1 MSGATKR
8 NTISAVPFQFVYLL
22 YCVLF
27 GIIIKEAGVSATMTL
42 GVMAF
47 LGGLGLLGLDDFE
60 LRDVPLAIGGLYLV
74 GVMVG
79 LMLFSVVTS
88 LPLVT
93 AAVLGGL
100 FLAGVVGNIF
110 YFLGE
115 NQKLSYL
122 NGQISEDGL
131 TLRKVEKLF
140 PLWLV
145 VVGNILLVF
154 LITPLLWGSLYN
166 VVGSFLFEVK
176 AEPTLT
182 VWFVFV
188 MENLNQSMLGVASLL
203 GLSLPEE
210 AVVPSG
216 IFGRA
221 LIAVF
226 RLGILSLGLGAIK
239 RYLDLRATT
248 RRLMLALGRSGLEQE
263 QWECR
268 NEGKRNLSDKEAQEF
283 ENRRKMWQLRLRQ
296 LIQLY
301 PAQLDRLIAEVT
313 GRGDW
318 QLRMEARLP
327 VSKDDPLQAD
337 HLGDWVRSELAD
349 LLSQA
354 ALYEGQPAERQAV
367 IRSLLQRMRP
377 VEDQAEFSPR
387 LRRRVSVSLARL
399 IRPSDPDNVK
409 ERVMEMSKA
418 LIERSDEQLDQPELG
433 GWLRLL
439 EARARLG
446 ATYAVL
452 SIGQRDRIIEL
463 LPAFQRQGSTLA
475 VDVHL
480 YIEAL
485 MEEWNVHEATILSAA
500 ERLLTIDEGE
510 TAAAFFTEMSHA
522 LRQVDI
528 EVRPTYQL
536 FVAKTLVLYWY
547 LVMVH
552 DEELLQPTARLLLL
566 SGEKNA
572 AQSSWRIVQ
581 TLPEIQWR
589 QDLLQLLVDGGLALV
604 LGSFFRHKLGS
615 TWSRE
620 QALAADL
627 LTALP
632 IDAKNSLALQ
642 QMAAHSRVAEDV
654 RWRSLCSLATLRQ
667 ASDLFFLQNLH
678 FSETTQTRLW
688 AAWTYAKS
696 CCGEAEALPLL
707 LDTLIQ
713 EPADSPAYLAVQE
726 VLADR
731 RPNEVESV
739 CTALNEEAEVEER
752 LEACENIVNKQS
764 PLALLILERLIRNPE
779 TPKKVRQSAA
789 EDLGILGRSM
799 HAEQLGLMSQTKT
812 PAEWACEPLLEA
824 LEDDKDKLVRIR
836 AARAL
841 GRLGL
846 PEIRQRFQ
854 KALVDPT
861 ENAVVRQVVAQAVGE
876 MGDTSWMDF
885 LFERFPVE
893 KSAQVRQGMITA
905 LDQLGA
911 EADFFLGCLS
921 ESNSKVL
928 QLSLQALSIRRLEE
942 AQKEAIVPLLDGSHK
957 DVRAA
962 AAEALGAQYYEPALT
977 RFCDMVHHE
986 SESEKNVRRAAI
998 RALRKVTRSK
1008 EQRAEVRLHL
1018 EQVFREDPDHL
1029 VVQDCAV
1036 AMSDLFGEETAGL
1049 LLDALKRRED
1059 HEPWMKGFAGIVRAL
1074 GSCADEEAQDY
1085 LFDQLRKLLKAETL
1099 NIARLN
1105 ALLRP
1110 VGAAGG
1116 SRALPVLFELV
1127 QKNSDAFSWVA
1138 AQVMADIGDPQIVKP
1153 LKKFMKYKRSIQD
1166 LEPNLEAVLLVTLV
1180 RMGEWEYLEELVALL
1195 RDTSSEREVARR
1207 RALNVLPELQMDL
1220 SSLLLTMA
1228 MSPQH
1233 TPHEKI
1239 RETAVKAMG
1248 RLTAK
1253 VEHHMQVLQ
1262 WQAQADPRA
1271 KIRDAAQQALQSI
1284 EGRMSRN
1291 LRKMREREMF
1301 DVKSYLGWSSQPV
1314 HPVWQEQWDRRIK
1327 DTEHVDLK
1335 FLIPGEEDLMEPIQ
1349 PTEPIAEP
1357 TADEPAEAVE
1367 AVTETAQSVTVS
1379 ETAWQ
1384 PEVAETSVVSNV
1396 EGAAAEVADAA
1407 AALDQTEQ
1415 ETVLNNVAASSVSE
1429 EEALLTSIFSP
1440 EPVVKEAPVEEPPA
1454 PPTFAEQ
1461 LAESI
1466 ANNDVDTFRTLVQ
1479 SQDADPQRHLWD
1491 EMLSLLDDAQELQ
1504 QQFGSDWFLVNGD
1517 NEGPAIYWPFLVM
1530 RNPVTKKAYA
1540 DFCEATERP
1549 LPRKWKMNASEENES
1564 ATNIKWFDAAAFA
1577 SHNGLELP
1585 THEQLTLTFGNYD
1598 LFGVDGKRI
1607 GWMIFP
1613 QMQEWTST
1621 PNESRRQLIR
1631 VFSTNDQVAQHLHRD
1646 TQSFEISFRCSFSVD
1661 SRKHPVVSLIL
1672 ESGELHTGS
1681 MLSFVADRLGLAL
1694 PEDEGE
1700 WATFIENLTAEQLS
1714 AAAESVADDA
1724 SAMAPKTLPT
1734 PKVKSQ
1740 ETVVLHDTPVEA
1752 VTVKSTRKVDDVSAE
1767 EQERINERARQL
1779 QAEEEAQRAETE
1791 RAAEEARQA
1800 KEARQAAEAEAAR
1813 LATEEQQ
1820 RTTQTSVFWGYLQ
1833 DGQWSQASEWLQRQ
1847 GEEHFEGAELSAH
1860 ALQDLCR
1867 WLEEQAGMIWVR
1879 EHDKEEAERIM
1890 LLRER
1895 YVSRKEFHRFCRE
1908 NELPMSPRWRGG
1920 ERVSSPKN
1928 PATDVSVLAAR
1939 EFASSV
1945 DAKLPSVEDLE
1956 NVLPYDFFER
1966 TRHELT
1972 NTHYTN
1978 NARLYYSF
1986 DLTAAHQ
1993 NKPSRK
1999 TLRRDEPA
2007 AQAGFRVC
2015 RTTTVDE
2022 LPVLLQEMAPHL
2034 PSAFPVDDFPSL
2046 LGPALRVFFS
2056 HRMDPR
2062 S

>member
-1 MSGATKR
+1 MSGATKH
-8 NTISAVPFQFVYLL
+8 TKISAVPFQFVFLL

-27 GIIIKEAGVSATMTL
+27 GIIIKESGVPTGMTL
-42 GVMAF
+42 GVVAF
-47 LGGLGLLGLDDFE
+47 LGGLGLLGLDDFDI
-60 LRDVPLAIGGLYLV
+60 RDVPLAIGGLYLV
-74 GVMVG
+74 GVMVS
-79 LMLFSVVTS
+79 LMLFSVVKS

-93 AAVLGGL
+93 VVVLGSL
-100 FLAGVVGNIF
+100 FVAGVVGNVF

-122 NGQISEDGL
+122 NGQISEEGL
-131 TLRKVEKLF
+131 TLRQVEKLF

-154 LITPLLWGSLYN
+154 LITPLTFGSLYD
-166 VVGSFLFEVK
+166 VVGGYLFELK
-176 AEPTLT
+176 TEPSLT

-210 AVVPSG
+210 AVVPTRLGG
-216 IFGRA
+216 I
-221 LIAVF
+221 LVAVF

-239 RYLDLRATT
+239 RWLDLRATT

-263 QWECR
+263 QWECK
-268 NEGKRNLSDKEAQEF
+268 NEGRRTLLDKEAQEY

-296 LIQLY
+296 LVQLY
-301 PAQLDRLIAEVT
+301 PAQLDRLINEVT

-327 VSKDDPLQAD
+327 VSKDDPLQAE

-367 IRSLLQRMRP
+367 IRSLLWRMRQD
-377 VEDQAEFSPR
+377 EELAELSPR
-387 LRRRVSVSLARL
+387 LRRRVAVALARL
-399 IRPSDPDNVK
+399 IRPSDPEKVQEK
-409 ERVMEMSKA
+409 VMAMSQS
-418 LIERSDEQLDQPELG
+418 LIERSDVQLDNEALG
-433 GWLRLL
+433 GWLRLM
-439 EARARLG
+439 EARARL
-446 ATYAVL
+446 ASTFAVL
-452 SIGQRDRIIEL
+452 SLGERERIIEL
-463 LPAFQRQGSTLA
+463 LPAFQRQGSSLS

-485 MEEWNVHEATILSAA
+485 MEQWNVHEAAILSAA

-510 TAAAFFTEMSHA
+510 TPAAFFTEMSHA
-522 LRQVDI
+522 LRLVDH

-536 FVAKTLVLYWY
+536 FVAKSLVLYWY
-547 LVMVH
+547 LVIVH

-581 TLPEIQWR
+581 ALPQVQWR
-589 QDLLQLLVDGGLALV
+589 QDLLQLLVEGGLALV

-642 QMAAHSRVAEDV
+642 QLAAHSRVDEDV
-654 RWRSLCSLATLRQ
+654 RWRSLCSLATTAQ

-688 AAWTYAKS
+688 AAWTYAKA

-707 LDTLIQ
+707 LDTLVQ
-713 EPADSPAYLAVQE
+713 ESNDSSSYLAIKE

-731 RPNEVESV
+731 RPDEVESV
-739 CTALNEEAEVEER
+739 CLALDEEASNEER
-752 LEACENIVNKQS
+752 LEACENLVGCQS
-764 PLALLILERLIRNPE
+764 PLTLLILGRLIRNPE

-799 HAEQLGLMSQTKT
+799 HSEQLGLMSQTKT
-812 PAEWACEPLLEA
+812 PAEWAAEPLLEA

-885 LFERFPVE
+885 LFERFPQE
-893 KSAQVRQGMITA
+893 KSAQVRQGMVTA

-911 EADFFLGCLS
+911 EPDFFLGCLS
-921 ESNSKVL
+921 EKNSKVL
-928 QLSLQALSIRRLEE
+928 QLSLQALSVRRLTNE
-942 AQKEAIVPLLDGSHK
+942 QKEAIEPLLDGSHK

-962 AAEALGAQYYEPALT
+962 AAEALGAQYYEAALPKL
-977 RFCDMVHHE
+977 CEMVHHE
-986 SESEKNVRRAAI
+986 SESQKAVRRAAI
-998 RALRKVTRSK
+998 RALRRLTRSD
-1008 EQRAEVRLHL
+1008 EQRTEVRTHL

-1029 VVQDCAV
+1029 VVQDCAG
-1036 AMSDLFGEETAGL
+1036 ALSYLFNDEVAGL
-1049 LLDALKRRED
+1049 LLDALKQREE

-1138 AQVMADIGDPQIVKP
+1138 AQVMADIGDPQIIKP

-1166 LEPNLEAVLLVTLV
+1166 MEPNLEAVILVTLV

-1195 RDTSSEREVARR
+1195 RDTSTEKEVARR

-1220 SSLLLTMA
+1220 SSMLLTMA

-1248 RLTAK
+1248 RLAGGIGHR
-1253 VEHHMQVLQ
+1253 VQVLQ

-1271 KIRDAAQQALQSI
+1271 KIRDAAQDALQSI
-1284 EGRMSRN
+1284 EGRLARN
-1291 LRKMREREMF
+1291 LRKMRDRDVF
-1301 DVKSYLGWSSQPV
+1301 DVKSYLGWSSQPL
-1314 HPVWQEQWDRRIK
+1314 HPAWQEQWDRRVK
-1327 DTEHVDLK
+1327 NTEHVDLK
-1335 FLIPGEEDLMEPIQ
+1335 FLIPGEEDLVEPIQ
-1349 PTEPIAEP
+1349 AAEPIAEP
-1357 TADEPAEAVE
+1357 TADEPTEAVE
-1367 AVTETAQSVTVS
+1367 TATEASAETTETAAEVAVANVGDAA
-1379 ETAWQ
+1379 EVA
-1384 PEVAETSVVSNV
+1384 PEVEPFEEVAEVAETVTIANV
-1396 EGAAAEVADAA
+1396 EASPNPLEAA
-1407 AALDQTEQ
+1407 
-1415 ETVLNNVAASSVSE
+1415 
-1429 EEALLTSIFSP
+1429 EALLTVPALPDPTEAEELPIVVEP
-1440 EPVVKEAPVEEPPA
+1440 EPPSFMETMVDSIISNDTNQFLELLEDSEAAPQLRIWEEMYA
-1454 PPTFAEQ
+1454 
-1461 LAESI
+1461 
-1466 ANNDVDTFRTLVQ
+1466 
-1479 SQDADPQRHLWD
+1479 
-1491 EMLSLLDDAQELQ
+1491 LLDDAKQLQE
-1504 QQFGSDWFLVNGD
+1504 QFGADWFLVGGES
-1517 NEGPAIYWPFLVM
+1517 EGPAIYWPFLVM
-1530 RNPVTKKAYA
+1530 KNPVTKKAYA
-1540 DFCEATERP
+1540 DFCTETERP
-1549 LPRKWKMNASEENES
+1549 LPRRWSMSSGDEDAN

-1585 THEQLTLTFGNYD
+1585 THDQLTLTFGNYN
-1598 LFGVDGKRI
+1598 LIGLDGQRI

-1613 QMQEWTST
+1613 ENREWTST
-1621 PNESRRQLIR
+1621 PNESRRQLVR
-1631 VFSTNDQVAQHLHRD
+1631 VFKANDEVPQHIRRD
-1646 TQSFEISFRCSFSVD
+1646 TQSFEIAFRCSYSLD
-1661 SRKHPVVSLIL
+1661 SRKHPVVSLVQ
-1672 ESGELHTGS
+1672 ETGGMGIGL
-1681 MLSFVADRLGLAL
+1681 MLPYVMERLGLNL
-1694 PEDEGE
+1694 PEHEDD
-1700 WATFIENLTAEQLS
+1700 WAAYLESLTPEQIA
-1714 AAAESVADDA
+1714 AAAEAVAEVKPER
-1724 SAMAPKTLPT
+1724 PK
-1734 PKVKSQ
+1734 KVKAAKAAKVKAVARTQ
-1740 ETVVLHDTPVEA
+1740 ETVVLHDTASEEA
-1752 VTVKSTRKVDDVSAE
+1752 TVKSTRKADEVSPE
-1767 EQERINERARQL
+1767 EQERIDARAREL
-1779 QAEEEAQRAETE
+1779 EEEARQAEEAARQAAAE

-1800 KEARQAAEAEAAR
+1800 EEAR
-1813 LATEEQQ
+1813 LAAAATQ
-1820 RTTQTSVFWGYLQ
+1820 RSEQTSVFWGYLQ
-1833 DGQWSQASEWLQRQ
+1833 EGKWSQASDWLQRQ
-1847 GEEHFEGAELSAH
+1847 GQEHFEDAEMSAGALE
-1860 ALQDLCR
+1860 DLCK

-1879 EHDKEEAERIM
+1879 EHDKAEEEADRVM

-1895 YVSRKEFHRFCRE
+1895 YVSRKEFHSFCRE

-1920 ERVSSPKN
+1920 ERVSAPKAA
-1928 PATDVSVLAAR
+1928 ATDISVLAAR
-1939 EFASSV
+1939 EYASSV
-1945 DAKLPSVEDLE
+1945 NAALPSVEELE

-1972 NTHYTN
+1972 NSHYKTN
-1978 NARLYYSF
+1978 SRLYFSY
-1986 DLTAAHQ
+1986 DLTAAHES
-1993 NKPSRK
+1993 KSARK

-2007 AQAGFRVC
+2007 ANTGFRVC
-2015 RTTTVDE
+2015 RTTTVSD
-2022 LPVLLQEMAPHL
+2022 LPALLQEMAPHL